1 MSEEPKNPETNPE
14 NGKQSEEP
22 VTFTDE
28 QQAKIDELIGQQ
40 HAKWSKKLD
49 QQQADFK
56 QKLVDAQKQAE
67 ERAKMTAE
75 QKAEADR
82 KQREAEIAKQNQK
95 LATQIQEYKT
105 KSMLLDK
112 GISPDMLPLV
122 MGADEDSTSD
132 NLELLQKYVD
142 SQVQAATEKLL
153 TGKQSVTTGS
163 NNTSPLETGIDNP
176 WSKDGWNLTKQTE
189 IYNTDKEQAQKLIA
203 SAQPISQSFYVGKQ

>member
-1 MSEEPKNPETNPE
+1 MSEESKNQETNTE
-14 NGKQSEEP
+14 GGQQSEES

-56 QKLVDAQKQAE
+56 QQLADTQKQAE

-82 KQREAEIAKQNQK
+82 KQREAEIAKQNQE

-132 NLELLQKYVD
+132 NLGLLQKYVD
-142 SQVQAATEKLL
+142 DQVQTATEKLL
-153 TGKQSVTTGS
+153 TGKQAVTTGG
-163 NNTSPLETGIDNP
+163 NNTSSQETATDNP
-176 WSKDGWNLTKQTE
+176 WSKDGWNLTKQNE

-203 SAQPISQSFYVGKQ
+203 SAQPISQPFYVGK

>member
-1 MSEEPKNPETNPE
+1 MSEDPKNPEIKPE
-14 NGKQSEEP
+14 DGKPSDEP

-56 QKLVDAQKQAE
+56 QQLVDAQKQAE
-67 ERAKMTAE
+67 ERAKMTAD

-82 KQREAEIAKQNQK
+82 KQREAEIAKQNKK

-122 MGADEDSTSD
+122 MGADEDSTGD

-142 SQVQAATEKLL
+142 SQVQTATEKLL
-153 TGKQSVTTGS
+153 TGKQAVTTGS
-163 NNTSPLETGIDNP
+163 NNTSPLETGTDNP

-189 IYNTDKEQAQKLIA
+189 IYNTDKEQAEKLIA
-203 SAQPISQSFYVGKQ
+203 SAQPISQSFYVGK

>member
-1 MSEEPKNPETNPE
+1 MSEEEKNQETNQ
-14 NGKQSEEP
+14 GDQQSDES

-49 QQQADFK
+49 QQQAEFK
-56 QKLVDAQKQAE
+56 QQLTDAQKQAE

-82 KQREAEIAKQNQK
+82 KQREAEMAKQNQE

-132 NLELLQKYVD
+132 NLGLLQKYVD
-142 SQVQAATEKLL
+142 DQVQAATEKLL
-153 TGKQSVTTGS
+153 AGKQAVTTGS
-163 NNTSPLETGIDNP
+163 NNTSSQEAGTNNP

-203 SAQPISQSFYVGKQ
+203 SAQPISQSFYVGK

>member
-1 MSEEPKNPETNPE
+1 MSEEPKNPEITPE
-14 NGKQSEEP
+14 DGKQPDEP

-56 QKLVDAQKQAE
+56 QKLVDTQKQAE

-82 KQREAEIAKQNQK
+82 KQREAEMAKQNQE

-122 MGADEDSTSD
+122 MGSDEDSTGD

-153 TGKQSVTTGS
+153 TGKQAVI
-163 NNTSPLETGIDNP
+163 LEITI
-176 WSKDGWNLTKQTE
+176 LRR
-189 IYNTDKEQAQKLIA
+189 
-203 SAQPISQSFYVGKQ
+203 

>member
-14 NGKQSEEP
+14 DGKQSEEP

-56 QKLVDAQKQAE
+56 QQLADAQKQAE

-82 KQREAEIAKQNQK
+82 KQREAEIAKQNK
-95 LATQIQEYKT
+95 ELATQIQEYKT

-122 MGADEDSTSD
+122 MGTDEDSTSD

-153 TGKQSVTTGS
+153 TGKQAVTTGA
-163 NNTSPLETGIDNP
+163 TTLHH
-176 WSKDGWNLTKQTE
+176 
-189 IYNTDKEQAQKLIA
+189 
-203 SAQPISQSFYVGKQ
+203 

>member
-1 MSEEPKNPETNPE
+1 MNKEPNNPETNPDG
-14 NGKQSEEP
+14 GKPSDEP

-56 QKLVDAQKQAE
+56 KQLADVQKQAE

-82 KQREAEIAKQNQK
+82 KQREADMAKHDQE

-112 GISPDMLPLV
+112 GISPDM
-122 MGADEDSTSD
+122 
-132 NLELLQKYVD
+132 
-142 SQVQAATEKLL
+142 ATEKLL
-153 TGKQSVTTGS
+153 TGKQAVTAGD
-163 NNTSPLETGIDNP
+163 NHTSPLETGTDNP
-176 WSKDGWNLTKQTE
+176 WSEDGWNLTKQTE

-203 SAQPISQSFYVGKQ
+203 SAQPISQSFYVGK

>member
-14 NGKQSEEP
+14 GGKPSDEP

-56 QKLVDAQKQAE
+56 KQLADAQKQAE

-75 QKAEADR
+75 QKTEADR
-82 KQREAEIAKQNQK
+82 KQREADMAKHDQE

-122 MGADEDSTSD
+122 MGVDEDETND
-132 NLELLQKYVD
+132 NLSLLQKYVD
-142 SQVQAATEKLL
+142 SQIQAATEKLL
-153 TGKQSVTTGS
+153 AGKQAVTTGD
-163 NNTSPLETGIDNP
+163 NHTSPLETGINNP

-203 SAQPISQSFYVGKQ
+203 SAQPISQSFYVGK

>member
-1 MSEEPKNPETNPE
+1 MSEESKNQETNTE
-14 NGKQSEEP
+14 GGKQSEEQ

-56 QKLVDAQKQAE
+56 QQLVDAQKQAE

-82 KQREAEIAKQNQK
+82 KQREAEIAKQNQE

-132 NLELLQKYVD
+132 NLGLLQKYVD

-153 TGKQSVTTGS
+153 AGKQAVTTGS
-163 NNTSPLETGIDNP
+163 NNTSSQEAGTNNP

-203 SAQPISQSFYVGKQ
+203 SAQPISQPFYVGK

>member
-1 MSEEPKNPETNPE
+1 MSEDPKNPETNLDG
-14 NGKQSEEP
+14 GKSPDES
-22 VTFTDE
+22 VTFSEE

-56 QKLVDAQKQAE
+56 KQLADAQKQAE

-82 KQREAEIAKQNQK
+82 KQREVDMAKHDQE

-122 MGADEDSTSD
+122 MGVDEDETND
-132 NLELLQKYVD
+132 NLSLLQKYVD
-142 SQVQAATEKLL
+142 SQIQAATEKLL
-153 TGKQSVTTGS
+153 AGKQAVTTGA
-163 NNTSPLETGIDNP
+163 NHTSPLETGINNP

-203 SAQPISQSFYVGKQ
+203 SAQPISQSFYVGK

>member
-1 MSEEPKNPETNPE
+1 MSEEEKNQETNQ
-14 NGKQSEEP
+14 GDQQSDES

-40 HAKWSKKLD
+40 HAKWSKKIN

-56 QKLVDAQKQAE
+56 QQLADAQKQAE

-82 KQREAEIAKQNQK
+82 KQREAEMAKQNQE

-132 NLELLQKYVD
+132 NLGLLQQYVD

-153 TGKQSVTTGS
+153 TGKQAVTTGS
-163 NNTSPLETGIDNP
+163 NNTSPLETGTNNP

-203 SAQPISQSFYVGKQ
+203 SAQPISQSFYVGK

>member
-1 MSEEPKNPETNPE
+1 MSEEEKNQETNQ
-14 NGKQSEEP
+14 GGQQSDEP

-56 QKLVDAQKQAE
+56 QQLADAQKQAE

-82 KQREAEIAKQNQK
+82 KQREAEIAKQNQE

-132 NLELLQKYVD
+132 NLGLLQKYVD

-153 TGKQSVTTGS
+153 AGKQAVTTGS
-163 NNTSPLETGIDNP
+163 NNTSSLETGTDNP

-203 SAQPISQSFYVGKQ
+203 SAQPISQSFYVGK

>member
-132 NLELLQKYVD
+132 NL
-142 SQVQAATEKLL
+142 
-153 TGKQSVTTGS
+153 TTGS

>member
-1 MSEEPKNPETNPE
+1 MSEEPNNPETSPE
-14 NGKQSEEP
+14 DGRQTEEP

-56 QKLVDAQKQAE
+56 QQLADAQKQAE

-82 KQREAEIAKQNQK
+82 KQREAEIAKQNK
-95 LATQIQEYKT
+95 ELATQIQEYKT

-122 MGADEDSTSD
+122 MGTDEDSTSD

-163 NNTSPLETGIDNP
+163 NNTSSLETGTDNP
-176 WSKDGWNLTKQTE
+176 WSKNGWNLTKQTE
-189 IYNTDKEQAQKLIA
+189 IYNSDKEQAQKLIA

>member
-1 MSEEPKNPETNPE
+1 MSEEEKNQETSQ
-14 NGKQSEEP
+14 GGQQSDES

-56 QKLVDAQKQAE
+56 QQLADAQKQAE

-82 KQREAEIAKQNQK
+82 KQREAEIAKQNQE

-132 NLELLQKYVD
+132 NLGLLQKYVD

-153 TGKQSVTTGS
+153 TGKQAVTTGS
-163 NNTSPLETGIDNP
+163 NNTSSQEAGTDNP

-203 SAQPISQSFYVGKQ
+203 SAQPISQSFYVGK

>member
-14 NGKQSEEP
+14 EGKQSEEP

-40 HAKWSKKLD
+40 HAKWSKKFD

-56 QKLVDAQKQAE
+56 HQLADTQKQAE

-82 KQREAEIAKQNQK
+82 KQREAEIAKQNQE

-132 NLELLQKYVD
+132 NLGLLQKYVD

-153 TGKQSVTTGS
+153 TGKQAVTTGS
-163 NNTSPLETGIDNP
+163 NNTSPLEAGTNNP

-203 SAQPISQSFYVGKQ
+203 SAQPISQSFYVGK

>member
-1 MSEEPKNPETNPE
+1 MSEEEKNQETNQ
-14 NGKQSEEP
+14 GDQQSDES

-40 HAKWSKKLD
+40 HAKWSKKIN

-56 QKLVDAQKQAE
+56 QQLADAQKQAE

-82 KQREAEIAKQNQK
+82 KQREAEMAKQNQE

-132 NLELLQKYVD
+132 NLGLLQKYVD

-153 TGKQSVTTGS
+153 TGKQAVTTGN
-163 NNTSPLETGIDNP
+163 NNTSPLETGTNNP

-203 SAQPISQSFYVGKQ
+203 SAQPISQSFYVGK

>member
-1 MSEEPKNPETNPE
+1 MSEEPKNPETNLE
-14 NGKQSEEP
+14 DGKQSDEP

-56 QKLVDAQKQAE
+56 QQLADTQKQAE

-82 KQREAEIAKQNQK
+82 KQREAEITKQNQE

-132 NLELLQKYVD
+132 NL
-142 SQVQAATEKLL
+142 
-153 TGKQSVTTGS
+153 G
-163 NNTSPLETGIDNP
+163 
-176 WSKDGWNLTKQTE
+176 
-189 IYNTDKEQAQKLIA
+189 
-203 SAQPISQSFYVGKQ
+203 

>member
-14 NGKQSEEP
+14 GGKPSDEP

-56 QKLVDAQKQAE
+56 KQLADVQKQAE

-82 KQREAEIAKQNQK
+82 KQREADMAKHDQE

-122 MGADEDSTSD
+122 MGADEEATND
-132 NLELLQKYVD
+132 NLGLLQKYVD
-142 SQVQAATEKLL
+142 DQVQAATEKLL
-153 TGKQSVTTGS
+153 TGKQAVTAGD
-163 NNTSPLETGIDNP
+163 NHTSPLETGTDNP
-176 WSKDGWNLTKQTE
+176 WSEDGWNLTKQTE

-203 SAQPISQSFYVGKQ
+203 SAQPISQSFYVGK

>member
-1 MSEEPKNPETNPE
+1 MSEEPKNQETNQ
-14 NGKQSEEP
+14 GDQQSDES

-40 HAKWSKKLD
+40 HAKWSKKLN
-49 QQQADFK
+49 QQQAEFK
-56 QKLVDAQKQAE
+56 QQLTDAQKQAE

-82 KQREAEIAKQNQK
+82 KQREAEMAKQNQE

-122 MGADEDSTSD
+122 MGANEDSTSD
-132 NLELLQKYVD
+132 NLGLLQKYVD

-153 TGKQSVTTGS
+153 TGKQSVTTGN
-163 NNTSPLETGIDNP
+163 NNTSPLETGTDNP

-203 SAQPISQSFYVGKQ
+203 SAQPISQSFYVGK

>member
-14 NGKQSEEP
+14 GGQQSDEP

-56 QKLVDAQKQAE
+56 KQLADTQKQAE

-82 KQREAEIAKQNQK
+82 KQREAEIAKQNQE

-132 NLELLQKYVD
+132 NLGLLQKYVD

-153 TGKQSVTTGS
+153 AGKQAVTTGS
-163 NNTSPLETGIDNP
+163 NNTSSQEAGTNNP

-203 SAQPISQSFYVGKQ
+203 SAQPISQPFYVGK

>member
-1 MSEEPKNPETNPE
+1 
-14 NGKQSEEP
+14 
-22 VTFTDE
+22 
-28 QQAKIDELIGQQ
+28 
-40 HAKWSKKLD
+40 
-49 QQQADFK
+49 
-56 QKLVDAQKQAE
+56 
-67 ERAKMTAE
+67 E

-82 KQREAEIAKQNQK
+82 KQREAEMAKQNQE

-132 NLELLQKYVD
+132 NLGLLQKYVD

-153 TGKQSVTTGS
+153 IGKQAVTTGN
-163 NNTSPLETGIDNP
+163 NNTSPLEAGTDNP

-203 SAQPISQSFYVGKQ
+203 SAQPISQSFYVGK

>member
-1 MSEEPKNPETNPE
+1 MSEEEKNQETNQ
-14 NGKQSEEP
+14 GDQQSDES

-40 HAKWSKKLD
+40 HAKWSKKIN
-49 QQQADFK
+49 QQQAEFK
-56 QKLVDAQKQAE
+56 QQLTDAQKQAE

-82 KQREAEIAKQNQK
+82 KQREAEMAKQNQE

-122 MGADEDSTSD
+122 MGANEDSTSD
-132 NLELLQKYVD
+132 NLGLLQKYVD

-153 TGKQSVTTGS
+153 TGKQAVTTGN
-163 NNTSPLETGIDNP
+163 NNTSPLETGTNNP

-203 SAQPISQSFYVGKQ
+203 SAQPISQSFYVGK

>member
-14 NGKQSEEP
+14 DGKQSEEP

-49 QQQADFK
+49 QQQAEFK
-56 QKLVDAQKQAE
+56 QQLADTQKQAE

-82 KQREAEIAKQNQK
+82 KQREAEMAKQNQE
-95 LATQIQEYKT
+95 LATQIQEYNT

-132 NLELLQKYVD
+132 NLGLLQKYVD

-153 TGKQSVTTGS
+153 TGKQAVTTGS
-163 NNTSPLETGIDNP
+163 NNTSPLETGTDNP

-203 SAQPISQSFYVGKQ
+203 SAQPISQSFYVGK

>member
-14 NGKQSEEP
+14 GGKPSDEP

-56 QKLVDAQKQAE
+56 KQLADTQKQAE

-82 KQREAEIAKQNQK
+82 KQREADMAKHDQE

-153 TGKQSVTTGS
+153 TGKQAVTTGS
-163 NNTSPLETGIDNP
+163 NNTSPLEAGTDNP
-176 WSKDGWNLTKQTE
+176 WSKDG
-189 IYNTDKEQAQKLIA
+189 
-203 SAQPISQSFYVGKQ
+203 

>member
-1 MSEEPKNPETNPE
+1 MSEESKNQETNTE
-14 NGKQSEEP
+14 GGKQSEEQ

-49 QQQADFK
+49 KQQADFK
-56 QKLVDAQKQAE
+56 QQLVDAQKQAE

-82 KQREAEIAKQNQK
+82 KQREAEIAKQNQE

-132 NLELLQKYVD
+132 NLGLLQKYVD

-153 TGKQSVTTGS
+153 AGKQAVTTGS
-163 NNTSPLETGIDNP
+163 NNTSSQEAGTNNP

-203 SAQPISQSFYVGKQ
+203 SAQPISQPFYVGK

>member
-1 MSEEPKNPETNPE
+1 MSEESKNQETNTE
-14 NGKQSEEP
+14 GGKQSEEQ

-56 QKLVDAQKQAE
+56 QQLVDAQKQAE

-82 KQREAEIAKQNQK
+82 KQREAEIAKQNQE

-132 NLELLQKYVD
+132 NLGLLQKYVD

-163 NNTSPLETGIDNP
+163 NNTSSQEAGTDNP

-203 SAQPISQSFYVGKQ
+203 SAQPISQSFYVGK